1 MAAGKS
7 IIEAHS
13 DVCILRSEAAQA
25 KTVRNRASEA
35 DTLGK
40 IYSEIAPWAHPK
52 LLSTTIDAASC
63 E

>member
-1 MAAGKS
+1 MAAGES
-7 IIEAHS
+7 IIEAYS
-13 DVCILRSEAAQA
+13 DVSILRSEAAQA

-40 IYSEIAPWAHPK
+40 IYSGIAPWAQTK
-52 LLSTTIDAASC
+52 LLSTAIDAGSC